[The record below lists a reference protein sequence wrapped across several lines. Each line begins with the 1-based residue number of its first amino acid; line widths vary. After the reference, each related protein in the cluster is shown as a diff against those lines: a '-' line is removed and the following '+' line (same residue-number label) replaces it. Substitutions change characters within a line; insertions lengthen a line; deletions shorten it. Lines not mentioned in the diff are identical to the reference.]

1 MKNKPITARVKSGM
15 FKTKEPLLN
24 VGPAGVDGNN
34 KTRTMPS
41 PSKMKGYAMKSS
53 PFKQKVTYRTD
64 ENGNLVA
71 VLQSQETTPGN
82 AGSSGSSGQAGQDAI
97 YDTGKSLRGLSQE
110 QLDWRAK
117 KIEELGGI
125 DNYHKRYGDKTKGK
139 KVKDAIPAIDPTPAV
154 DATADV
160 IDTYEQTG
168 KPMRKVI
175 GEASTAYE
183 SRTNIRKG
191 IQANRKVKKGDI
203 KNARSKAKGGGY
215 YTSNGEF
222 VSAKENKG
230 AGETRKA
237 ARQANRAQRKRDK
250 ESLKDKDFK
259 SDKDKTAYKNKQK
272 EARRSD
278 KKAAMD
284 KAKTIKQGFKDEKS
298 DAKAR
303 QTRANQEIAKQE
315 AAGALEQATQRKTGY
330 SENESVRTTD
340 VLKTGGDLTTDKQ
353 AAQTGEKKLVKTEKK
368 NVPATGKMKSSG
380 FFKKKSPMKMNY
392 FKK

>member
-1 MKNKPITARVKSGM
+1 MNNRPITSRVKSGM

-53 PFKQKVTYRTD
+53 PFKQEVKYRTD
-64 ENGNLVA
+64 KGGKLVA

-117 KIEELGGI
+117 EIERLGGI
-125 DNYHKRYGDKTKGK
+125 DNYHVEYGNKTTGK

-154 DATADV
+154 DATPGV
-160 IDTYEQTG
+160 TENYEQSG

-175 GEASTAYE
+175 GEASTGYE
-183 SRTNIRKG
+183 SRNNIRKG
-191 IQANRKVKKGDI
+191 IQANRKVKKGDV
-203 KNARSKAKGGGY
+203 KNARSKAKGGAY
-215 YTSNGEF
+215 YDENGTF
-222 VSAKENKG
+222 VSASENKG
-230 AGETRKA
+230 VGETRKA
-237 ARQANRAQRKRDK
+237 ARVANRAQKKEDK
-250 ESLKDKDFK
+250 EDLKSVESGKK
-259 SDKDKTAYKNKQK
+259 KRTLRKQMNKERKNTKK
-272 EARRSD
+272 EAIQ
-278 KKAAMD
+278 
-284 KAKTIKQGFKDEKS
+284 KAKVKVKGFKDEKS
-298 DAKAR
+298 DAKAK
-303 QTRANQEIAKQE
+303 QARANQEIAKQE
-315 AAGALEQATQRKTGY
+315 AAGALEQSTQRKTGY
-330 SENESVRTTD
+330 SGNQSVRTTD
-340 VLKTGGDLTTDKQ
+340 VAKTLADNYSDKQ
-353 AAQTGEKKLVKTEKK
+353 AAETGKKKLVKTEEK
-368 NVPATGKMKSSG
+368 NATATGKMKSSG

>member
-1 MKNKPITARVKSGM
+1 
-15 FKTKEPLLN
+15 
-24 VGPAGVDGNN
+24 
-34 KTRTMPS
+34 
-41 PSKMKGYAMKSS
+41 
-53 PFKQKVTYRTD
+53 
-64 ENGNLVA
+64 
-71 VLQSQETTPGN
+71 
-82 AGSSGSSGQAGQDAI
+82 
-97 YDTGKSLRGLSQE
+97 
-110 QLDWRAK
+110 
-117 KIEELGGI
+117 
-125 DNYHKRYGDKTKGK
+125 
-139 KVKDAIPAIDPTPAV
+139 
-154 DATADV
+154 
-160 IDTYEQTG
+160 
-168 KPMRKVI
+168 MRKVI

-215 YTSNGEF
+215 YTSGGEF

-237 ARQANRAQRKRDK
+237 ARQANRAQKKRDK
-250 ESLKDKDFK
+250 ELPESLGSAKDRRAIRK
-259 SDKDKTAYKNKQK
+259 KQK
-272 EARRSD
+272 ETRRSN
-278 KKAAMD
+278 KKAAID

-340 VLKTGGDLTTDKQ
+340 VNKTRGDLLTDRQ
-353 AAQTGEKKLVKTEKK
+353 AAETGKKKLVKNEEN
-368 NVPATGKMKSSG
+368 NVTTPAEMNKPG